1 MKKVYKAPAVLLQNV
16 CTASLM
22 ATSAMS
28 VDDAQEVDNMGVVLG
43 KERDNDNDDAWTN
56 GLW

>member
-22 ATSAMS
+22 TTSTMS
-28 VDDAQEVDNMGVVLG
+28 MDSTKEVESIDDLLG
-43 KERDNDNDDAWTN
+43 KERDNGNDGAWTD